1 MRRIVLTFLTLLFIS
16 TIQASDRFISGLFVH
31 PVSRYF
37 DMDMEANNDEW
48 DTEEEF
54 IEDIYEIVSG
64 IVYGWDFY
72 YEPSD
77 IRREIDEI
85 FEIKP
90 IAQIK
95 RDDPNMHLKD
105 NWVENYIMYQNIVY
119 YLSDYQRAW
128 LKSWKTTLI
137 ASSSGEGEGSSYTED
152 GKDEALREALK
163 DSIKRE
169 FQSRGKDK
177 PQSIK
182 GQILLKETPRLFINS
197 GLFHY
202 QVDVFILYKDIDEF
216 KFH

>member
-1 MRRIVLTFLTLLFIS
+1 MRKILLVFIFLQLIT
-16 TIQASDRFISGLFVH
+16 TINANDRFISGLFVH

-64 IVYGWDFY
+64 IIYGWDFY

-77 IRREIDEI
+77 IRREIEEI
-85 FEIKP
+85 FEVNP

-105 NWVENYIMYQNIVY
+105 NWVEDYIMYQNIVY
-119 YLSDYQRAW
+119 YLSDFQRVR
-128 LKSWKTTLI
+128 LKSWKTTHI
-137 ASSSGEGEGSSYTED
+137 PTSSGAGEGSSYTET

-177 PQSIK
+177 PQSIT
-182 GQILLKETPRLFINS
+182 GQILLKETPRLFINA

-202 QVDVFILYKDIDEF
+202 QVDVYILYRDIDEF